1 VAAVMKRVEG
11 GCPDL
16 ETIAAYLDG
25 RLSERER
32 ARVTE
37 HLASCEECYAVFSES
52 AQTPPLEALSP
63 ARGQGWRAR
72 LNAPRVIWPSAAAVL
87 VAAAAVVLFVG
98 TGGVMPWRQGQS
110 ELRALVAAAG
120 TDRFIEARLAGGFAY
135 GPVRGPV
142 RAGRSTPPAVSP
154 DVRIAA
160 AAGEKALAGVGS
172 PGALHTLGVAS
183 LILGDIDRAIPT
195 LERAVE
201 PSSPDARFLSDLSAA
216 YLARAT
222 RDGHHQ
228 DLVKALAAADRAVK
242 ANPMLVEALY
252 NRALALERLSLRDEA
267 RTAWDDY
274 LSEDNQSGWAD
285 EARLHLSALR

>member
-1 VAAVMKRVEG
+1 MAAVMKRVEG

-63 ARGQGWRAR
+63 ARGQRWRAR
-72 LNAPRVIWPSAAAVL
+72 LKPRVILPSAAAVL
-87 VAAAAVVLFVG
+87 AAAAAVVLLVG

-110 ELRALVAAAG
+110 ELRAIVAAAG

-135 GPVRGPV
+135 GPVRGPL
-142 RAGRSTPPAVSP
+142 RAGRSAPPAVSP

-172 PGALHTLGVAS
+172 PGAWHTIGVAS

-201 PSSPDARFLSDLSAA
+201 RSSPDARFLSDLSAA

-222 RDGHHQ
+222 RDNRHQ

-242 ANPMLVEALY
+242 ADPALPEALF
-252 NRALALERLSLRDEA
+252 NRALVLERLSLRDEA
-267 RTAWDDY
+267 QTAWDDY
-274 LSEDNQSGWAD
+274 LREDDQSGWAD